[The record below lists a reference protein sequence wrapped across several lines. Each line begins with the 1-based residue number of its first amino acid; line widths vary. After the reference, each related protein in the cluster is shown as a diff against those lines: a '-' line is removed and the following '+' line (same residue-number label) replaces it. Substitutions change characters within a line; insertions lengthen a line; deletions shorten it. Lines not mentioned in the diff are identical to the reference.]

1 MTAFRYEA
9 ARADGATVRGVLD
22 AASGPDAAAVLSA
35 RGLFPIAVEAA
46 PERRPGLF
54 GRPPARALATAF
66 RGLASL
72 VEAGVPLEHALRTA
86 ERVTAGSLRHAWT
99 RVGDRVRQGSSL
111 ASALGG
117 EQGVFSLVTI
127 GLVRAGELGVGLA
140 HALDQAAAELEARAE
155 MAGRIRA
162 ALAYPMLLAVVGT
175 LSVALIVLVIVPRFA
190 ALLSDLG
197 QALPTATRLLLAL
210 SDGLRRYGL
219 VLGAA
224 LLAGAVAGVQLV
236 SEQRAAWHAWLLG
249 LPLIGPVR
257 HAVATARAGRTLGV
271 LLGTGTP
278 ALVALDIAR
287 QAVGDEAVA
296 RRLASARDRV
306 AEGAGLAA
314 ALNGT
319 AALSPTALELAAIGE
334 GSGRLPDLLI
344 RAAAL
349 EAQEAERRLKL
360 LVTLL
365 EPGLILAFAGVVAFV
380 AAALLQAV
388 YSLRP

>member
-1 MTAFRYEA
+1 M
-9 ARADGATVRGVLD
+9 
-22 AASGPDAAAVLSA
+22 
-35 RGLFPIAVEAA
+35 
-46 PERRPGLF
+46 
-54 GRPPARALATAF
+54 
-66 RGLASL
+66 
-72 VEAGVPLEHALRTA
+72 
-86 ERVTAGSLRHAWT
+86 
-99 RVGDRVRQGSSL
+99 
-111 ASALGG
+111 
-117 EQGVFSLVTI
+117 TI
-127 GLVRAGELGVGLA
+127 GLVRAGERGVGLA

-249 LPLIGPVR
+249 LPLFGPVR

>member
-35 RGLFPIAVEAA
+35 RGLFPIAVAA
-46 PERRPGLF
+46 TPERRPTLF
-54 GRPPARALATAF
+54 GRPSARALATAF

-86 ERVTAGSLRHAWT
+86 QRVTPGSLRHAWT

-117 EQGVFSLVTI
+117 EHGVFPAVTI
-127 GLVRAGELGVGLA
+127 GLVRAGERGVGLG

-155 MAGRIRA
+155 MAGRIQA
-162 ALAYPMLLAVVGT
+162 ALAYPMLLAVVGS

-197 QALPTATRLLLAL
+197 QALPAATRLLLAL
-210 SDGLRRYGL
+210 SEGLRRYGL
-219 VLGAA
+219 ALGTV
-224 LLAGAVAGVQLV
+224 LLAGAVAGVRLV
-236 SEQRAAWHAWLLG
+236 SERGAAWHAWLLG

-296 RRLASARDRV
+296 RRLAGARDRV

-349 EAQEAERRLKL
+349 EAHEAERRLKL
-360 LVTLL
+360 LVTFL